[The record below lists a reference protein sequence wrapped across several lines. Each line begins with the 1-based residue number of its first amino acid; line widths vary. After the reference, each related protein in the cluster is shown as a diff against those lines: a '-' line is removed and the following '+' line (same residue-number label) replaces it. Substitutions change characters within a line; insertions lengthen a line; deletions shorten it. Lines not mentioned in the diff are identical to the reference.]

1 MPARKTPCKPAK
13 KAPRPNSKA
22 RREALIAEAHDARI
36 APLDYMLDVLNAPKP
51 VRMPRE
57 DEFIF
62 AGRLATWEDRRMDAA
77 KAAAPYVHAKPI
89 AQVKI
94 ESAITI
100 EEAPINVLELAKRVA
115 FLFAMSQA
123 HPERD
128 ITPSQLN

>member
-1 MPARKTPCKPAK
+1 MAARKKPKPAP

-51 VRMPRE
+51 VRMLGE
-57 DEFIF
+57 DKFLF

-94 ESAITI
+94 ESAVTI
-100 EEAPINVLELAKRVA
+100 EEKPINVLELAKRVA

-128 ITPSQLN
+128 ITPHQIN

>member
-1 MPARKTPCKPAK
+1 MAARKKPKPAP

-36 APLDYMLDVLNAPKP
+36 APLDYMLDVLNTPKP

-62 AGRLATWEDRRMDAA
+62 AGRLASWEDRRMDAA

-94 ESAITI
+94 ESAITV
-100 EEAPINVLELAKRVA
+100 EEKPINVLELAKRVA

-128 ITPSQLN
+128 ITSNQLN